1 MIEWLQG
8 LPAEW
13 GNYVSILLF
22 VGLGVM
28 VWLIPIKAITAD
40 LQSPKSG
47 RTFAGGLQR
56 SLPCSWASISYSDS
70 ECPRL

>member
-40 LQSPKSG
+40 LQSLKKWQDI
-47 RTFAGGLQR
+47 RWWATALITLQ
-56 SLPCSWASISYSDS
+56 LGIYIVF
-70 ECPRL
+70 

>member
-1 MIEWLQG
+1 MIGWLQS

-28 VWLIPIKAITAD
+28 VWLIPIKAITAE
-40 LQSPKSG
+40 LQSPQKWQDI
-47 RTFAGGLQR
+47 RWWATVLIALQ
-56 SLPCSWASISYSDS
+56 LGIYIVF
-70 ECPRL
+70 